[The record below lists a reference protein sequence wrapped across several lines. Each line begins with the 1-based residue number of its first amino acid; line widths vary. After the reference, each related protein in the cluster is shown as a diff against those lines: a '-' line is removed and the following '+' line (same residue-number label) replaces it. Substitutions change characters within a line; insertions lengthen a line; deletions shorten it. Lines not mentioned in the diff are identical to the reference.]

1 MKKESSWFNRQSIT
15 HPVLVCFILFVV
27 ALIFRLIDI
36 FVLRLDERL
45 GEIILS
51 KSLGFILVAVY
62 LYLAGK
68 TISYI
73 GLHRQKASQAFFIGG
88 VGMITI
94 FIAACGI
101 QLAYLNIIGQKAVLA
116 LSAADIYSGTT
127 GSSVWFILL
136 LLVGNF
142 INSFMEEGLFR
153 GIMLRNFRIRYS
165 FLKANLLQAT
175 FFAVWHLVQPIKHYQ
190 TGQADLMGALMES
203 GVIFISSGIIGL
215 VFGYL
220 YLKTNSLWTPWIAHT
235 INNTVLNF
243 VYIKMGGELYP
254 LLSISRHEFIV
265 LVVVY
270 FIGLFLLILWAK
282 YFAARFRMP
291 QVKPWNGN

>member
-1 MKKESSWFNRQSIT
+1 MKKESSWFNRQSIN
-15 HPVLVCFILFVV
+15 HPVLACSILFVI

-51 KSLGFILVAVY
+51 KSLGFILVVVY

-68 TISYI
+68 NISYI
-73 GLHRQKASQAFFIGG
+73 GLHRQKAAQAFFIGG
-88 VGMITI
+88 VGMIAI

-101 QLAYLNIIGQKAVLA
+101 QLTYLNIIGQKAVLT
-116 LSAADIYSGTT
+116 LSAADLYSGTT
-127 GSSVWFILL
+127 GSSIWFILL

-153 GIMLRNFRIRYS
+153 GLMLRHFRVRYS
-165 FLKANLLQAT
+165 FLKANLLQAS
-175 FFAVWHLVQPIKHYQ
+175 FFAAWHLVQPIKHYQ
-190 TGQADLMGALMES
+190 TGQTDLMGVFMES
-203 GVIFISSGIIGL
+203 VVIFISSGIIGL

-235 INNTVLNF
+235 INNSVLNF
-243 VYIKMGGELYP
+243 VYIKMGGSLYP
-254 LLSISRHEFIV
+254 LLSISRQEFIV
-265 LVVVY
+265 LVAVY

-282 YFAARFRMP
+282 YFAGRFRM
-291 QVKPWNGN
+291 QHVKPWNNS

>member
-1 MKKESSWFNRQSIT
+1 MKEESSWFNRQSLT
-15 HPVLVCFILFVV
+15 HPVLVCFILFIIS
-27 ALIFRLIDI
+27 LFFRLIDI

-51 KSLGFILVAVY
+51 KSLGFILVVVY
-62 LYLAGK
+62 IYLAGK
-68 TISYI
+68 SISYI
-73 GLHRQKASQAFFIGG
+73 GLHRKKASQAFFIGG
-88 VGMITI
+88 VGMIAI
-94 FIAACGI
+94 FVAACGI
-101 QLAYLNIIGQKAVLA
+101 QLAYLNLVSKQATLA
-116 LSAADIYSGTT
+116 LSAADLYSGTS
-127 GSSVWFILL
+127 GSSVFFVLL

-153 GIMLRNFRIRYS
+153 GLMLRHFRIRFS

-175 FFAVWHLVQPIKHYQ
+175 FFAAWHLVQPIKHYQ
-190 TGQADLMGALMES
+190 TNQTDLMGVLMES
-203 GVIFISSGIIGL
+203 IVIFISSGIMGL

-243 VYIKMGGELYP
+243 IYIKMGGQLYP
-254 LLSISRHEFIV
+254 LLNISKQEFIV
-265 LVVVY
+265 LVAVY
-270 FIGLFLLILWAK
+270 FIGIFLLALWTK
-282 YFAARFRMP
+282 FFAAKFRML